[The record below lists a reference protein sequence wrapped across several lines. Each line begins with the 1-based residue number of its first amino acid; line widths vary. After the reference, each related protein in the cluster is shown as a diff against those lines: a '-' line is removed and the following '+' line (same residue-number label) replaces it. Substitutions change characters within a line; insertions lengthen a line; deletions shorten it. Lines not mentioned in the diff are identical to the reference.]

1 MYIGKKTLS
10 LFAMFSQAIASVKR
24 AGGTPDFHRLRY
36 ATVGLQ
42 SHSADERAR
51 ARTEE
56 GNAMLTTTMKP
67 K

>member
-1 MYIGKKTLS
+1 
-10 LFAMFSQAIASVKR
+10 MFSQAIASVKR